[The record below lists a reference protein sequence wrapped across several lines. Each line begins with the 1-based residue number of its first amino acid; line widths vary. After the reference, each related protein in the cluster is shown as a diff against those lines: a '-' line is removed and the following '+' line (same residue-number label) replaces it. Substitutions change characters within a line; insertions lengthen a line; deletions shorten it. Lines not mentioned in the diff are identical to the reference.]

1 MAKGSGSKML
11 YFVLYVVLITE
22 LMIVIT
28 ERDELEEK
36 EIAIRDQML
45 ASIAT
50 SYKQPVLVTA
60 TPKALDFDIT
70 NKDAAAAQVTLTTV
84 GLVSDE
90 EKAAVDFSVNVARGS
105 SAPPGWPAG
114 GIKSSEPGK
123 SSNYKVTNV
132 NGNAKVEFKLSS
144 AGEFNFVAKCSVQR
158 KLPGYLPSYLLEDL
172 EKMIGEQKTAV
183 SNEETFKVSAKAGSG
198 VQRKSFEIL

>member
-36 EIAIRDQML
+36 EHAIREKML
-45 ASIAT
+45 ASIAN
-50 SYKQPVLVTA
+50 SYKQPVLLTA

-70 NKDAAAAQVTLTTV
+70 NKDAGSAQITLTTV

-90 EKAAVDFSVNVARGS
+90 EKADVEFTVNVARGS
-105 SAPPGWPAG
+105 QAPPGWPAG
-114 GIKSSEPGK
+114 GISCKNPGK
-123 SSNYKVTNV
+123 SANYKITNI
-132 NGNAKVEFKLSS
+132 NGNGKLELKLTSS
-144 AGEFNFVAKCSVQR
+144 GEFNFVAKCTVER
-158 KLPGYLPSYLLEDL
+158 KLPGYLPDYLLDDL
-172 EKMIGEQKTAV
+172 KTMIGEQKVAV
-183 SNEETFKVSAKAGSG
+183 SNDETFKVSAKAGSG
-198 VQRKSFEIL
+198 VQRRGVEIL